1 MSDPSTE
8 PIRLLEVDV
17 ENIGQPRGGSG
28 RGSALYAVPIKLSRT
43 PSSTWADLFPKVW
56 DSPPEYT
63 NMHRPGI
70 ARVSGARIIL
80 DGTTVEEVRDVHAR
94 TLQIVV
100 AETNKAAADAEQR
113 AAAAR
118 EQEAEQR
125 EAHDRN
131 VRDIGSD
138 IRFE

>member
-1 MSDPSTE
+1 MSDPAPE

-17 ENIGQPRGGSG
+17 ENVGQPRGGG
-28 RGSALYAVPIKLSRT
+28 DRGSALYAVPIKLSRV

-56 DSPPEYT
+56 DRPPEYT
-63 NMHRPGI
+63 TMHRPGI
-70 ARVSGARIIL
+70 ARVSGDRIIL
-80 DGTTVEEVRDVHAR
+80 DGTTVEAVRDVHAR

-100 AETNKAAADAEQR
+100 AETNRIAAETER
-113 AAAAR
+113 RETAAG
-118 EQEAEQR
+118 QR
-125 EAHDRN
+125 EAEERDAHERK

>member
-1 MSDPSTE
+1 MSDSSTE

-28 RGSALYAVPIKLSRT
+28 AGSALYAVPIKLSRT

-56 DSPPEYT
+56 DRPREYT
-63 NMHRPGI
+63 TMHRPGI
-70 ARVSGARIIL
+70 ARVSGDRIVL

-94 TLQIVV
+94 TLRLVV
-100 AETNKAAADAEQR
+100 DDTNRAAADAEQR

-118 EQEAEQR
+118 QREAEQR
-125 EAHDRN
+125 EAHERN

-138 IRFE
+138 VSFE